1 MAIDY
6 TKRIYEEMA
15 GIRKELKGIRKAIEE
30 EEPDLQFTVRG
41 FQKNLKEVVAIAEK
55 DLRTMLKNGM
65 VLESRNGDRWMWYE
79 GRCLGPSTYI
89 ELDGNLRDIYGNHPL
104 DIKKVYGA
112 GEAWNLDDI
121 LCDVGEVI
129 WKREAEEFDP

>member
-6 TKRIYEEMA
+6 TKKIYEELS
-15 GIRKELKGIRKAIEE
+15 GIRKELKGIRKAVEE
-30 EEPDLQFTVRG
+30 DRPILKFSARE
-41 FQKNLKEVVAIAEK
+41 FQRALREVTDTEGK
-55 DLRTMLKNGM
+55 DLRKMLKNGM
-65 VLESRNGDRWMWYE
+65 ILETRNGDRWMWYE
-79 GRCLGPSTYI
+79 RKCLGPTSYI
-89 ELDGNLRDIYGNHPL
+89 EVDENLKDIYGHSQL
-104 DIKKVYGA
+104 EVMKVYDV

>member
-6 TKRIYEEMA
+6 TKKIYEEMA

-30 EEPDLQFTVRG
+30 EEPDMQFTIHG
-41 FQKNLKEVVAIAEK
+41 FRKEMEERARK
-55 DLRTMLKNGM
+55 DLRMILANGM

>member
-1 MAIDY
+1 MQFTIH
-6 TKRIYEEMA
+6 
-15 GIRKELKGIRKAIEE
+15 GFRKEMEERVRKDFRLILA
-30 EEPDLQFTVRG
+30 
-41 FQKNLKEVVAIAEK
+41 
-55 DLRTMLKNGM
+55 NGM

-112 GEAWNLDDI
+112 GEAWNLDNI

>member
-6 TKRIYEEMA
+6 VKRIYEEMA
-15 GIRKELKGIRKAIEE
+15 GIRKELKGIRKAAEE
-30 EEPDLQFTVRG
+30 EDPDLQFTVHG
-41 FQKNLKEVVAIAEK
+41 FQKALREVGGTAEK

-104 DIKKVYGA
+104 DIKRVFYT

-121 LCDVGEVI
+121 LCDVGDVA